1 MREIVCVPLNLT
13 EAIQVEGKER
23 FCLGVVREDR
33 NYHALGNLFLSL
45 LQVERER
52 RTARLLHR
60 HFV

>member
-23 FCLGVVREDR
+23 FCLGVVVEDG
-33 NYHALGNLFLSL
+33 NYHTLGNLFVCL
-45 LQVERER
+45 LQAERER

-60 HFV
+60 HLI